1 MSNDLSS
8 SECEVLGN
16 VVPNVLL
23 LGFMS
28 VILSDMDVCDT
39 MSKNQYSLELH
50 PNHSNLMRIHRELF
64 VSTQYAA
71 LGIGPQFAEVEV
83 PSKEREKFYELVFEL
98 NKPPY
103 SLSLP
108 LHA

>member
-1 MSNDLSS
+1 MSNELSS
-8 SECEVLGN
+8 SEREVLGN

-39 MSKNQYSLELH
+39 MGKNQYLPEVH

-64 VSTQYAA
+64 VSAQYAA
-71 LGIGPQFAEVEV
+71 LGMGPQFAAMEV
-83 PSKEREKFYELVFEL
+83 PSKEREKFYELVLEL
-98 NKPPY
+98 NKAPY
-103 SLSLP
+103 SLNLP

>member
-1 MSNDLSS
+1 MSNNLSS

-50 PNHSNLMRIHRELF
+50 PNHSNLMRMHRELL
-64 VSTQYAA
+64 VSAQAAA
-71 LGIGPQFAEVEV
+71 LGMGPQFPAMEV
-83 PSKEREKFYELVFEL
+83 PSYERAKFYELVFEL

-103 SLSLP
+103 SLSIP